1 MAQGKY
7 SIIIDMIAQYLAKRI
22 LPEGSPAFSRMSD
35 LELLSIVSWAEKWDT
50 QRVYDTAFSEVFP
63 EKQIKD
69 SKPNYDMWLTAEN
82 PQLPMVVRE
91 ELIRAFRINIVSGR
105 MDVLRLGAWVRTQS
119 IRIMWIGLCVIPI
132 ILYML

>member
-1 MAQGKY
+1 
-7 SIIIDMIAQYLAKRI
+7 MIAQYLAKRI

-35 LELLSIVSWAEKWDT
+35 LELLSIVSWAEKWDA

-119 IRIMWIGLCVIPI
+119 IRIMWIGLFVIPI

>member
-1 MAQGKY
+1 
-7 SIIIDMIAQYLAKRI
+7 MIAQYLAKRI

-35 LELLSIVSWAEKWDT
+35 LELLSIVSWAEKWDA

-82 PQLPMVVRE
+82 PKLPMVVRE
-91 ELIRAFRINIVSGR
+91 ELIRAFRIHMVSGR
-105 MDVLRLGAWVRTQS
+105 MDVLRLGAWVQTQG
-119 IRIMWIGLCVIPI
+119 IRIMWIGLFLVPI
-132 ILYML
+132 ILYVI